1 MPKNKKNKDE
11 DFVPPKLPFAWL
23 ASTFIL
29 PLTVLIVPDLI
40 SKDGIPFM
48 TKAVIALSILAI
60 FLFISC
66 LILLLSLY
74 DFSFRLQV
82 IKLKLDD
89 DTKLLEVAEAQG
101 EEIRI
106 LREQLKEA
114 KSAKDPH

>member
-1 MPKNKKNKDE
+1 MPKNERTEDE
-11 DFVPPKLPFAWL
+11 NFIPPKLPFAWL

-29 PLTVLIVPDLI
+29 PLMVLIIPDLI
-40 SKDGIPFM
+40 SKDDIPFM

-89 DTKLLEVAEAQG
+89 DTKILEIAEAQK

-106 LREQLKEA
+106 LKEQLEEA
-114 KSAKDPH
+114 KSAEAPH